1 MSTTPLK
8 PDHCEYCGGTQFVE
22 KRVEKMHRHKGSY
35 YLFRNVPVVVC
46 RSCGERY
53 WPGPIL
59 RQITRQIQESHATQ
73 ENLTVPVLQ
82 LEAR

>member
-1 MSTTPLK
+1 MPTAVLI
-8 PDHCEYCGGTQFVE
+8 PDQCEYCGGKHFVE
-22 KRVEKMHRHKGSY
+22 KTVEKMHRHKGHY

-46 RSCGERY
+46 SSCGERY
-53 WPGPIL
+53 WPGAVL
-59 RQITRQIQESHATQ
+59 RQIIRQIQEGRATQ